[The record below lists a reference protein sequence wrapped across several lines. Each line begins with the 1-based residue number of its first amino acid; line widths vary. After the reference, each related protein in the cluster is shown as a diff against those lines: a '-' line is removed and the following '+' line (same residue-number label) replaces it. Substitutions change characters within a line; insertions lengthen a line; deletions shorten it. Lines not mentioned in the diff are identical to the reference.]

1 MLDTLFLYRVLFFS
15 AKPTD
20 ERTFDALRKEAAAEG
35 DIVVLPTIWESY
47 YNITHQTLEVLR
59 AAAQDVEA
67 THVLK
72 VRDAV
77 AQSGLLRLQTNASC
91 DTAVNI
97 LLDTSLIHVIQHA
110 CSPESGSLGPVG

>member
-1 MLDTLFLYRVLFFS
+1 MLDAPFMYRVLFFS

-35 DIVVLPTIWESY
+35 DVVVLPTIWESY

-72 VRDAV
+72 VHHAV
-77 AQSGLLRLQTNASC
+77 AQTGLLQLQSNASC
-91 DTAVNI
+91 DNVVNK
-97 LLDTSLIHVIQHA
+97 LLGISL
-110 CSPESGSLGPVG
+110 